1 MLAMVTRIKLVAFG
15 SWLLRCPRWQRWSWI
30 ILAVA
35 STTFLGCATTRPLL
49 QSNLPE
55 IPGRVQVLL
64 LPPDIE
70 LFELTAGGVLEPKA
84 EWTKLAREHVA
95 KALRE
100 ELKARD
106 DNLIT
111 YEPPGENPTAE
122 HMHQQ
127 LIKLH
132 TAVGQTIV
140 LHKILGPQLA
150 LELPTKKDKFDWS
163 LGQNAQTLR
172 EGTDADYGL
181 FMHVRDSYASAG
193 RVAVIVVAALLRVG
207 VSGGQQVMFASLV
220 DLKTGNLVWFNL
232 LARAAG
238 DLRTAENARDAVKE
252 LLEDLPL

>member
-1 MLAMVTRIKLVAFG
+1 MAI
-15 SWLLRCPRWQRWSWI
+15 LRSTRWQWLSWI
-30 ILAVA
+30 LLAVA
-35 STTFLGCATTRPLL
+35 GTTLLGCVTSKPLL
-49 QSNLPE
+49 QANLPE
-55 IPGRVQVLL
+55 MPRSARVLL
-64 LPPDIE
+64 LPPDVE

-84 EWTKLAREHVA
+84 EWTKLAKQHVTR
-95 KALRE
+95 ALRE
-100 ELKARD
+100 ELKTRD
-106 DNLIT
+106 DDLIT
-111 YEPPGENPTAE
+111 YEPPRENPTAE

-127 LIKLH
+127 LVKLH

-163 LGQNAQTLR
+163 LGQNAQLFR
-172 EGTDADYGL
+172 DGTDADYGI

-193 RVAVIVVAALLRVG
+193 RVAVIVVAALLRVS

-238 DLRTAENARDAVKE
+238 DLRTEENARDAIKE